1 MGPHSSPF
9 CFPSRKS
16 LHLIYHFPISGREE
30 NWLQHGFTCMCTQ
43 NTKLLTGASLPFN
56 NRGEIT
62 QLLPHTEWAFRSWD
76 LFFVRCSIFIIYIV
90 YKILHCI
97 QNTRPAGSL
106 LIYIQSYFL
115 GLPKWVNTRKNCIS
129 KTLQGQP
136 AFPLISPLRD
146 YQDKVNH
153 PGKFKSITGQDT
165 V

>member
-9 CFPSRKS
+9 CFPSHKS
-16 LHLIYHFPISGREE
+16 LHLINHFPISGREE

-56 NRGEIT
+56 NSGEIT

-76 LFFVRCSIFIIYIV
+76 LFFVRCSIFISV
-90 YKILHCI
+90 YKIL
-97 QNTRPAGSL
+97 GSL
-106 LIYIQSYFL
+106 LIYIHSYFL

-129 KTLQGQP
+129 KTPQGQP
-136 AFPLISPLRD
+136 AFPLISPFRD
-146 YQDKVNH
+146 YQDKANH